1 VAVPEEG
8 IVIALGRLAQR
19 GLFAE
24 PTSATAAAA
33 LDRLRAFG
41 AIATNEKTVAVLTAT
56 GLKAASTWPNSWAA
70 RRQACSRFTSVAFT
84 GTLTE
89 ASVAISMD
97 GRGRLVDDVLIEGSS
112 KHEGVSLKIR
122 EKGYEKISCDR
133 PKRPTPLFLLPS
145 ESLYSVASCLEA
157 AAAEVL
163 LERAVRKR
171 GGPSGRRDETT

>member
-1 VAVPEEG
+1 MAVPEEG

-97 GRGRLVDDVLIEGSS
+97 GRGRLVDDVLIEGSP

-122 EKGYEKISCDR
+122 ERDMKKS
-133 PKRPTPLFLLPS
+133 
-145 ESLYSVASCLEA
+145 A
-157 AAAEVL
+157 AIAQSDPHPFFFFH
-163 LERAVRKR
+163 RSHFIR
-171 GGPSGRRDETT
+171 